1 MNENELSVTKYLE
14 AITVMSNSIGKL
26 DSLRVHLK
34 ENNDAMSI
42 LVLEDII
49 KNLSKAIGNDYKMIN
64 IDGVAIAP
72 KTAKTITPDI
82 NAPKVHVAEIIQ
94 DDTIGEKSYINF
106 DVTNNK
112 DKKYNKTNKDFAEL
126 MQQSETILN
135 SKKPKVDIDK
145 TLNETYTFTNSNTL
159 DYAIYNS
166 KNKELIM
173 QFKKNGRIYKY
184 KNMPRFLFDNLV
196 NIDSIGESAGAY
208 FQREVVKK
216 PKNYPYIEITD
227 SEFIG

>member
-34 ENNDAMSI
+34 ENNDNMSM

-64 IDGVAIAP
+64 IDNVTIAP
-72 KTAKTITPDI
+72 KTAKTVDI
-82 NAPKVHVAEIIQ
+82 NAPKVHVAEIIE
-94 DDTIGEKSYINF
+94 DDTIGENSYINMQ
-106 DVTNNK
+106 VANNK
-112 DKKYNKTNKDFAEL
+112 RYNKTNTDFANF
-126 MQQSETILN
+126 MKKSE
-135 SKKPKVDIDK
+135 DIIGKQKAKIEID
-145 TLNETYTFTNSNTL
+145 TNNETYTFVNSNTL
-159 DYAIYNS
+159 DYAIYTP
-166 KNKELIM
+166 KNKEMII

-196 NIDSIGESAGAY
+196 NIDTIGESAGAY

-216 PKNYPYIEITD
+216 PKNYPYTEITD

>member
-34 ENNDAMSI
+34 ENNDNMSM

-64 IDGVAIAP
+64 IDNVTITP
-72 KTAKTITPDI
+72 KTAKTVDI
-82 NAPKVHVAEIIQ
+82 NAPKVHVAEIIE
-94 DDTIGEKSYINF
+94 DDTIGENSYINMQ
-106 DVTNNK
+106 VTNNK
-112 DKKYNKTNKDFAEL
+112 RYNKTNTDFANF
-126 MQQSETILN
+126 MKKSE
-135 SKKPKVDIDK
+135 DIIGKQKAKIEID
-145 TLNETYTFTNSNTL
+145 TNNETYTFVNSNTL
-159 DYAIYNS
+159 DYAIYTPKS
-166 KNKELIM
+166 KEMII

-196 NIDSIGESAGAY
+196 NIDTIGESAGAY

-216 PKNYPYIEITD
+216 TKNYPYTEITD

>member
-34 ENNDAMSI
+34 ENNDNMSI

-49 KNLSKAIGNDYKMIN
+49 RNLSKTIGNEYKMID
-64 IDGVAIAP
+64 IDSIKKTVISNVDAP
-72 KTAKTITPDI
+72 KA
-82 NAPKVHVAEIIQ
+82 HVAEIAQ
-94 DDTIGEKSYINF
+94 DDAIGE
-106 DVTNNK
+106 NNYVDFMANRQ
-112 DKKYNKTNKDFAEL
+112 DKKYQNVNKNFADL
-126 MQQSETILN
+126 MQQSENITR
-135 SKKPKVDIDK
+135 SKKSKVEVDR
-145 TLNETYTFTNSNTL
+145 TLNETYTFINSNTL
-159 DYAIYNS
+159 DYVIYNPS
-166 KNKELIM
+166 NRNMIM

-184 KNMPRFLFDNLV
+184 RNIPRFLFDNLV
-196 NIDSIGESAGAY
+196 NIDQAGESSGAY

-216 PKNYPYIEITD
+216 AKLYPYIEITD

>member
-34 ENNDAMSI
+34 ENNDNMSM

-64 IDGVAIAP
+64 IDNVTIAP
-72 KTAKTITPDI
+72 KTAKTVDI
-82 NAPKVHVAEIIQ
+82 NAPKVHVAEIIE
-94 DDTIGEKSYINF
+94 DDTIGENSYINMQ
-106 DVTNNK
+106 VTNNK
-112 DKKYNKTNKDFAEL
+112 RYNKTNTDFANF
-126 MQQSETILN
+126 MKKSE
-135 SKKPKVDIDK
+135 DIIGKQKAKIEID
-145 TLNETYTFTNSNTL
+145 TNNETYTFVNSNTL
-159 DYAIYNS
+159 DYAIYTPKS
-166 KNKELIM
+166 KEMII

-196 NIDSIGESAGAY
+196 NIDTIGESAGAY
-208 FQREVVKK
+208 FQTEVVKK
-216 PKNYPYIEITD
+216 PKNYPYTEITD

>member
-34 ENNDAMSI
+34 ENNDNMSM

-64 IDGVAIAP
+64 IDNVTIAP
-72 KTAKTITPDI
+72 KTAKTVDI
-82 NAPKVHVAEIIQ
+82 NAPKVHVAEIIE
-94 DDTIGEKSYINF
+94 DDTIGENSYINMQ
-106 DVTNNK
+106 VANNK
-112 DKKYNKTNKDFAEL
+112 RYNKTNTDFANL
-126 MQQSETILN
+126 MKKSEDIIG
-135 SKKPKVDIDK
+135 KPKAKIEID
-145 TLNETYTFTNSNTL
+145 TNNETYTFINSNTL
-159 DYAIYNS
+159 DYAIYTPKS
-166 KNKELIM
+166 KEMII

-196 NIDSIGESAGAY
+196 NIDTIGESAGAY

-216 PKNYPYIEITD
+216 LKNYPYTEITN